1 MRLSIAIAATALAFL
16 ILDAIWLGV
25 VAKDFYRQ
33 QIGHLLAPDFR
44 LGPAIL
50 FYLVYLGGVSWFA
63 LAPAAAGGDWR
74 AALLPAAIL
83 GFVAYATYDLTNWAV
98 MRDWP
103 AVVTVADI
111 AWGTV
116 LTTVAAGVGAYLAQR
131 WG

>member
-1 MRLSIAIAATALAFL
+1 MRLTIAISATALAFL

-74 AALLPAAIL
+74 AALFPAAIL

-103 AVVTVADI
+103 AVVTIADI

>member
-1 MRLSIAIAATALAFL
+1 MRLSIAISATAVAFL

-44 LGPAIL
+44 LGPAVL
-50 FYLVYLGGVSWFA
+50 FYLVYLGGVAWFA
-63 LAPAAAGGDWR
+63 LAPAAASGDWR
-74 AALLPAAIL
+74 AALIPAAVL